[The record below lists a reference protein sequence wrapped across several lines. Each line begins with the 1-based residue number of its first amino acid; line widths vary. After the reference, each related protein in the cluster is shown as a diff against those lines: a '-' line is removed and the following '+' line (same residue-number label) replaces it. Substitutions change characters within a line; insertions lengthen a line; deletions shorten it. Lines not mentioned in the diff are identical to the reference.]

1 MDPHHIHIEH
11 LHDDPTHSTCGS
23 YSSSETLEDELDQ
36 DRLNRLS
43 STSTSTLVGTNG
55 NNGTNSRS
63 SSPLD
68 QEVKVNPLTRSSS
81 SSSASNPRGL
91 WYRFTHSEAG
101 RVVSAFCYFT
111 FVCIG
116 MAFCNQLSDHRWV
129 ETGYTQVF
137 LRDRGFDVIAP
148 QSDIGPANFFVMTS
162 VVLTVLGIGFI
173 CPNWTMR
180 AVVLRRCLW
189 VIGSL
194 SVYRALTISVT
205 TLPSPKEECRPS
217 LKYGFWEMLIIAI
230 QMIPGTV
237 EACTDDIFSGHT
249 VFMVSCAIQWRLYC
263 KNKWVTYFSY
273 LYISIGLYF
282 VVATR
287 LHYTVDVILAIFI
300 TYGFWSVYI
309 AMIDVVM
316 EQEYFGVQSHNE
328 KYSAFDSTL
337 TEYEFS
343 SYEDDLSTR
352 HQSDFHIR
360 RRRLEHHM
368 NRIRGP
374 GIGYGR
380 GEYDRV
386 AFVPMQLNVWLIN
399 IVRWCDGL
407 DLRMRQDMPAASM
420 NSTRWEDLVVRYRS
434 VRSTP
439 ASSFNSP
446 CSSAYCCY
454 RKSESGAYDRQS
466 ENGSEM
472 VQLYHSNDVNAPLT
486 GSSDDVCSCVDDSD
500 YNNNQDQ
507 QHSGRWRS
515 LPLRSGSSRQRPSN
529 YKDDK
534 MGSKD
539 RDRKLHILKVA
550 VIVFVNTILL
560 VKIVEA
566 YQNWSTAPAPAPH
579 STQDINLNS
588 NSALQ
593 PNSPIDP
600 TSAAGYHSPPQA
612 RDLEKRRDATAA
624 TAGSMYEAIANVGN
638 DAGLIFGEIAD
649 DSGHAFNPNT
659 LRRRHIRLTEEPEGA
674 I

>member
-11 LHDDPTHSTCGS
+11 LHDDPTHSPCGS
-23 YSSSETLEDELDQ
+23 YSSSETLEDELDL

-43 STSTSTLVGTNG
+43 STSTSTLVGANG
-55 NNGTNSRS
+55 NTSTNSRS
-63 SSPLD
+63 SSPFD
-68 QEVKVNPLTRSSS
+68 QEVKVNPSTRSSS
-81 SSSASNPRGL
+81 ASQPRGL

-111 FVCIG
+111 FVCIS

-129 ETGYTQVF
+129 ETGYTQVL

-173 CPNWTMR
+173 CPTWTMR

-217 LKYGFWEMLIIAI
+217 LKYGFWDMLIIAI

-287 LHYTVDVILAIFI
+287 LHYTVDVVLAIFI

-316 EQEYFGVQSHNE
+316 EREYFGVQSHNE
-328 KYSAFDSTL
+328 KYSAFDSAS

-343 SYEDDLSTR
+343 AYEDDLSTR
-352 HQSDFHIR
+352 HQSDFQIR
-360 RRRLEHHM
+360 RRRLAHQM

-407 DLRMRQDMPAASM
+407 DLRMRQDMPAASK
-420 NSTRWEDLVVRYRS
+420 NTTRWEELVVRYRS
-434 VRSTP
+434 GRSTLT
-439 ASSFNSP
+439 STSNSP
-446 CSSAYCCY
+446 CSSANCCY
-454 RKSESGAYDRQS
+454 RKSEADTYDRQN

-472 VQLYHSNDVNAPLT
+472 VQLYHPNDVNSPLT
-486 GSSDDVCSCVDDSD
+486 GDSDDCNCVEDSD
-500 YNNNQDQ
+500 YNNNNQE
-507 QHSGRWRS
+507 QHFGRWRS
-515 LPLRSGSSRQRPSN
+515 LPLRSGSSRQRTSN
-529 YKDDK
+529 YKEDK
-534 MGSKD
+534 MSSKD
-539 RDRKLHILKVA
+539 RDMKLHILKVA

-566 YQNWSTAPAPAPH
+566 FQNWSTTPPPAPH
-579 STQDINLNS
+579 SAQDINLNS

-593 PNSPIDP
+593 SNSPIDP
-600 TSAAGYHSPPQA
+600 ASAAGYHAPPEA
-612 RDLEKRRDATAA
+612 RNFEKRHDVTTAT
-624 TAGSMYEAIANVGN
+624 GSMYEVIANAGN
-638 DAGLIFGEIAD
+638 DAGLIFGEAAD
-649 DSGHAFNPNT
+649 DNDNGHAFNPNT
-659 LRRRHIRLTEEPEGA
+659 LRRRLNLPIEEPEGA

>member
-1 MDPHHIHIEH
+1 MEPHHIHIEH
-11 LHDDPTHSTCGS
+11 LHDDPTHSPCGS

-43 STSTSTLVGTNG
+43 NTSTSTLVGA
-55 NNGTNSRS
+55 NGTSSNNSRS
-63 SSPLD
+63 SSPFD
-68 QEVKVNPLTRSSS
+68 QEVKVNPTSRSSS
-81 SSSASNPRGL
+81 PSSSSLQRGL
-91 WYRFTHSEAG
+91 WYRFTHSETG

-111 FVCIG
+111 FVCIS

-129 ETGYTQVF
+129 ETEYTQVL
-137 LRDRGFDVIAP
+137 LRDRGFDVIAS

-194 SVYRALTISVT
+194 SVFRALTISVT

-217 LKYGFWEMLIIAI
+217 LKYGFWDMLIIAI

-287 LHYTVDVILAIFI
+287 LHYTVDVVLAII
-300 TYGFWSVYI
+300 LTYGFWSVYI
-309 AMIDVVM
+309 SMIDVVM
-316 EQEYFGVQSHNE
+316 EREYFGIQSHNE
-328 KYSAFDSTL
+328 KYSAFDSTS
-337 TEYEFS
+337 TDHEFS
-343 SYEDDLSTR
+343 SYDNDDLSTR
-352 HQSDFHIR
+352 YQSDFHIR
-360 RRRLEHHM
+360 RRRLAHQM

-386 AFVPMQLNVWLIN
+386 AFVPMQLNVCLIN

-407 DLRMRQDMPAASM
+407 DLRMRQDTPTASK

-434 VRSTP
+434 GRSTP
-439 ASSFNSP
+439 ASDLTAATP
-446 CSSAYCCY
+446 CSSANCCH
-454 RKSESGAYDRQS
+454 RKSEADTYDRQN

-472 VQLYHSNDVNAPLT
+472 VQLYHPSDVNAPLT
-486 GSSDDVCSCVDDSD
+486 GGLDDVCHCSEESD
-500 YNNNQDQ
+500 YNNDDNQQ
-507 QHSGRWRS
+507 QHFGRWRS
-515 LPLRSGSSRQRPSN
+515 LPLRSGSSRQRSSN
-529 YKDDK
+529 YKEDK
-534 MGSKD
+534 YGSKD
-539 RDRKLHILKVA
+539 RDRKLHIVKVA
-550 VIVFVNTILL
+550 LIVFVNTILL

-566 YQNWSTAPAPAPH
+566 YQGSSTAPPPPAH
-579 STQDINLNS
+579 QEINAINGT
-588 NSALQ
+588 LQ
-593 PNSPIDP
+593 PDTP
-600 TSAAGYHSPPQA
+600 TAAYRPPQA
-612 RDLEKRRDATAA
+612 QDIEERNDATDV
-624 TAGSMYEAIANVGN
+624 SMHEAIANVEVN
-638 DAGLIFGEIAD
+638 SNSNSRFYDPQTI
-649 DSGHAFNPNT
+649 
-659 LRRRHIRLTEEPEGA
+659 RRRQNRYTEEPEGA

>member
-1 MDPHHIHIEH
+1 MEPHHIHIEH
-11 LHDDPTHSTCGS
+11 LHDDPTHSSCGS

-43 STSTSTLVGTNG
+43 STSTSTLVGANG
-55 NNGTNSRS
+55 ASSNNSRS
-63 SSPLD
+63 PSPFD
-68 QEVKVNPLTRSSS
+68 QEVKVSPTSRSSPSSS
-81 SSSASNPRGL
+81 SLHRGL
-91 WYRFTHSEAG
+91 WYRFTHSETG

-111 FVCIG
+111 FVCIS

-129 ETGYTQVF
+129 ETEYTQVL

-194 SVYRALTISVT
+194 SVFRALTISVT

-217 LKYGFWEMLIIAI
+217 LKYGFWDMLVIAI

-273 LYISIGLYF
+273 LYISVGLYF

-287 LHYTVDVILAIFI
+287 LHYTVDVVLAIVL

-309 AMIDVVM
+309 SMIDVVM
-316 EQEYFGVQSHNE
+316 EREYFGIQFHNE
-328 KYSAFDSTL
+328 KYSAFDSTS
-337 TEYEFS
+337 TDYEFS
-343 SYEDDLSTR
+343 SYDNDDLSTR

-360 RRRLEHHM
+360 RRRLEHQM

-407 DLRMRQDMPAASM
+407 DLRMRQDTPTASK
-420 NSTRWEDLVVRYRS
+420 NSTRWENLVVRYRS
-434 VRSTP
+434 GRSTP
-439 ASSFNSP
+439 ASDSSAATP
-446 CSSAYCCY
+446 CSSANCCH
-454 RKSESGAYDRQS
+454 RKSEADSYDRQN

-472 VQLYHSNDVNAPLT
+472 VQLYHPNDVNAPLT
-486 GSSDDVCSCVDDSD
+486 GGLDDVCHCSEESD
-500 YNNNQDQ
+500 YNNNDNQQ
-507 QHSGRWRS
+507 QHFGSWRS
-515 LPLRSGSSRQRPSN
+515 LPLRSGSSRQRSSN
-529 YKDDK
+529 YKEDK
-534 MGSKD
+534 YGSKD
-539 RDRKLHILKVA
+539 RDRKLHIVKVA
-550 VIVFVNTILL
+550 LIVFVNTILL

-566 YQNWSTAPAPAPH
+566 YQGRSTAPPPPAH
-579 STQDINLNS
+579 QEINAINST
-588 NSALQ
+588 LQ
-593 PNSPIDP
+593 PDNP
-600 TSAAGYHSPPQA
+600 TAAYHPPQA
-612 RDLEKRRDATAA
+612 QDTDERNDATAA
-624 TAGSMYEAIANVGN
+624 SMYEAIANDGV
-638 DAGLIFGEIAD
+638 
-649 DSGHAFNPNT
+649 DSNSRYYNPHAI
-659 LRRRHIRLTEEPEGA
+659 RRRQSRHTEEPEGA

>member
-1 MDPHHIHIEH
+1 MEPHHIHIEH
-11 LHDDPTHSTCGS
+11 LHDDPTHSPCGS

-43 STSTSTLVGTNG
+43 STSTSTLVGANG
-55 NNGTNSRS
+55 NNSGNSSRS
-63 SSPLD
+63 SSPFD
-68 QEVKVNPLTRSSS
+68 QEVKVNPSTRSTSS
-81 SSSASNPRGL
+81 SQNRGL

-111 FVCIG
+111 FVCIS

-137 LRDRGFDVIAP
+137 LRDRGFDVIPP

-194 SVYRALTISVT
+194 SVYRSLTISVT
-205 TLPSPKEECRPS
+205 TLPSPKEDCRPS
-217 LKYGFWEMLIIAI
+217 LKYGFWDMLIIAI

-249 VFMVSCAIQWRLYC
+249 VFMVTCAIQWRLYC
-263 KNKWVTYFSY
+263 KNKWLIYLSY

-287 LHYTVDVILAIFI
+287 LHYTVDVVLAVFI

-309 AMIDVVM
+309 AMVDVVM
-316 EQEYFGVQSHNE
+316 EREYFGIESHSE
-328 KYSAFDSTL
+328 KYSAFDPTS
-337 TEYEFS
+337 TEYEFPA
-343 SYEDDLSTR
+343 YEDDLSTR
-352 HQSDFHIR
+352 HQSDFQIR
-360 RRRLEHHM
+360 RRRLEHQM

-386 AFVPMQLNVWLIN
+386 AFVPMQLNVWLTN

-407 DLRMRQDMPAASM
+407 DLRMRQDMPAASK
-420 NSTRWEDLVVRYRS
+420 NSTRWEELVVRYRS
-434 VRSTP
+434 GRSTP
-439 ASSFNSP
+439 ATSSDTP
-446 CSSAYCCY
+446 CSSANCCH
-454 RKSESGAYDRQS
+454 RKSESGAFDRQN

-472 VQLYHSNDVNAPLT
+472 VQLYHSNEVNAPLT
-486 GSSDDVCSCVDDSD
+486 GGLDDVCNCVDDAD
-500 YNNNQDQ
+500 YNNSNNQQ
-507 QHSGRWRS
+507 QHFGSWRS
-515 LPLRSGSSRQRPSN
+515 LPLRSGSSRQRSSN
-529 YKDDK
+529 YKEDK

-566 YQNWSTAPAPAPH
+566 YQNWSTAPPPAPH
-579 STQDINLNS
+579 SSQEIGTVNS
-588 NSALQ
+588 NSGLQ
-593 PNSPIDP
+593 ANSPTDP
-600 TSAAGYHSPPQA
+600 VAPGTLAYHQPSQA
-612 RDLEKRRDATAA
+612 RDFERRHDATVA
-624 TAGSMYEAIANVGN
+624 TAGSMYEA
-638 DAGLIFGEIAD
+638 
-649 DSGHAFNPNT
+649 
-659 LRRRHIRLTEEPEGA
+659 
-674 I
+674 

>member
-1 MDPHHIHIEH
+1 MEPHHIHIEH
-11 LHDDPTHSTCGS
+11 LHDDPTHSPCGS

-43 STSTSTLVGTNG
+43 STSTSTLVGA
-55 NNGTNSRS
+55 NGTSGNNSRS
-63 SSPLD
+63 SSPFD
-68 QEVKVNPLTRSSS
+68 QEVKINPTSRSSS
-81 SSSASNPRGL
+81 PSSSASHQRGL

-101 RVVSAFCYFT
+101 RVFSAFCYFT
-111 FVCIG
+111 FVCIS

-129 ETGYTQVF
+129 ETGYTQVL

-173 CPNWTMR
+173 CPTWTMR

-217 LKYGFWEMLIIAI
+217 LKYGFWDMLVIAI

-273 LYISIGLYF
+273 LYISVGLYF

-287 LHYTVDVILAIFI
+287 LHYTVDVVLAIFL

-316 EQEYFGVQSHNE
+316 EREYFGIQSHNE
-328 KYSAFDSTL
+328 KYSAFDSTS
-337 TEYEFS
+337 TDYEFS
-343 SYEDDLSTR
+343 SYDNDDLSTR

-360 RRRLEHHM
+360 RRRLEHQM

-407 DLRMRQDMPAASM
+407 DLRMRQDMPAASK

-434 VRSTP
+434 GRSTP
-439 ASSFNSP
+439 ASDSTAVTP
-446 CSSAYCCY
+446 CSSANCCH
-454 RKSESGAYDRQS
+454 RKSEADLYDRRN

-472 VQLYHSNDVNAPLT
+472 VQLYHPNDVNAPLT
-486 GSSDDVCSCVDDSD
+486 GGLDDVCNCADDD
-500 YNNNQDQ
+500 YNNSDNGQ
-507 QHSGRWRS
+507 QEHFGRWRS
-515 LPLRSGSSRQRPSN
+515 LPLRSGSSRQRSSN
-529 YKDDK
+529 HKEDK
-534 MGSKD
+534 YGSKD
-539 RDRKLHILKVA
+539 RDRKLHIIKVA
-550 VIVFVNTILL
+550 LIVFVNTILL

-566 YQNWSTAPAPAPH
+566 YQGRSTAPPPPAH
-579 STQDINLNS
+579 QEINAINNTLH
-588 NSALQ
+588 
-593 PNSPIDP
+593 PDTP
-600 TSAAGYHSPPQA
+600 TAVYHPPQA
-612 RDLEKRRDATAA
+612 QDIDATAT
-624 TAGSMYEAIANVGN
+624 TASMYKAIANDEVN
-638 DAGLIFGEIAD
+638 SSDKFYSPQAI
-649 DSGHAFNPNT
+649 
-659 LRRRHIRLTEEPEGA
+659 RRRPNRPTEEPEGT